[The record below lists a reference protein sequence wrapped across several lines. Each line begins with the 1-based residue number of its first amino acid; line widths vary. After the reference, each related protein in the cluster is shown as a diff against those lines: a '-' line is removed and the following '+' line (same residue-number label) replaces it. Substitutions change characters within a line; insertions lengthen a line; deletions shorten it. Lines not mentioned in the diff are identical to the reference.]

1 MTEDDDAPL
10 HLTRMDPARNMAR
23 FYMLALQP
31 TLFGGVSVIRNWG
44 RIGTR
49 GQAKI
54 ETYDD
59 GETAED
65 ARNRIENTKRRRGYC

>member
-1 MTEDDDAPL
+1 MTQHDDTPL
-10 HLTRMDPARNMAR
+10 HLTRVDPARNMAR

-44 RIGTR
+44 RIGTQ

-59 GETAED
+59 GD
-65 ARNRIENTKRRRGYC
+65 AAAGARSRIENAKRRRGYW

>member
-1 MTEDDDAPL
+1 MSHGDDTQL
-10 HLTRMDPARNMAR
+10 HLTRIDPARNMAR

-44 RIGTR
+44 RIGTKGR
-49 GQAKI
+49 AKI

-59 GETAED
+59 GHAAGRTCDRLEH
-65 ARNRIENTKRRRGYC
+65 TKRRRGYR